1 MIFIDIEFLI
11 IPDYE
16 MISICFKTN
25 LLFFFF
31 QKNPANSC
39 SYGQVFFFFYHHIY
53 SMIQNCLNRF
63 IRDYKFKLI

>member
-16 MISICFKTN
+16 MIWICFKTN

-39 SYGQVFFFFYHHIY
+39 SYGQVFFFLSSYLFY
-53 SMIQNCLNRF
+53 
-63 IRDYKFKLI
+63 DTKLFE

>member
-25 LLFFFF
+25 LLFFSFKKIL
-31 QKNPANSC
+31 QTLVVTVK
-39 SYGQVFFFFYHHIY
+39 FFFF
-53 SMIQNCLNRF
+53 F
-63 IRDYKFKLI
+63 IIIFIL

>member
-25 LLFFFF
+25 LLFFSFKKILQTLVVTVKF
-31 QKNPANSC
+31 
-39 SYGQVFFFFYHHIY
+39 FFFFYHHIY

>member
-25 LLFFFF
+25 LLFFSFKKIL
-31 QKNPANSC
+31 QTLVVTVK
-39 SYGQVFFFFYHHIY
+39 FFFFLSSYLFY
-53 SMIQNCLNRF
+53 
-63 IRDYKFKLI
+63 DTKLFE